1 MAYKITEDCVQCG
14 ACYYECPEEAISE
27 GENQYYID
35 AEKCTECGTCVEYG
49 CPAWAIV
56 KDE

>member
-1 MAYKITEDCVQCG
+1 MAYKITEDCIQCG
-14 ACYYECPEEAISE
+14 ACFYECTEEAISE
-27 GENQYYID
+27 GENQYSID
-35 AEKCTECGTCVEYG
+35 PEKCNECGTCVFNG

>member
-1 MAYKITEDCVQCG
+1 MAYKITDDCVQCG
-14 ACYYECPEEAISE
+14 ACYYECPEQAISE
-27 GENQYYID
+27 GENQYIID
-35 AEKCTECGTCVEYG
+35 PDVCTECGTCIEYG